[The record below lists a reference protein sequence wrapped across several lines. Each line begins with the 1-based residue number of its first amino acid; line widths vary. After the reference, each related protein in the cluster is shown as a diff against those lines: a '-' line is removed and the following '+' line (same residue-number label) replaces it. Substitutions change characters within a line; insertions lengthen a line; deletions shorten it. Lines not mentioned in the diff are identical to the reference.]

1 MAPTTA
7 GSRNGSPPSVS
18 HPSGTSPSPGTI
30 RRDPAAV
37 ERNWARNIAYSAAVT
52 HPRSIEE
59 LQEAVAAAR
68 TVHALGTR
76 HSFSTCADTDGLLV
90 ALDGIAPDLVVD
102 EIAGTATVGSAI
114 RLGDL
119 GRVLEERGLALA
131 NLPSLPHISLG
142 GAVATA
148 THGSGDSLGVLA
160 TMVRGLEVVGPD
172 GAIRRFEG
180 AELAGTVMSY
190 GALGVVTRITIAV
203 EPAFEVRQDRFS
215 ALPWQ
220 NLETDLD
227 EIFAAA
233 YSVSLFTKWTGNVR
247 GGLVKARSGP
257 GWRGPFFGAAPT
269 PRDPAAIAAET
280 RSTEVGSY
288 GPSWDRL
295 PHFRLAAVP
304 SVGEEL
310 QSEYFVPRAAAV
322 EALRAIRELGP
333 EINVALHATELR
345 TVAADDLWLSPASG
359 ADVLAIGFTWRD
371 APELVYPLLPRIE
384 ERILPLGARP
394 HWAKLSDVR
403 GERLRGLFP
412 RWDDFLALRESADP
426 ERKFMNAFLTEVLLP
441 G

>member
-1 MAPTTA
+1 MPTGRLKLDELITHRYASDEINQAHQDMRA
-7 GSRNGSPPSVS
+7 G
-18 HPSGTSPSPGTI
+18 PSPATL
-30 RRDPAAV
+30 
-37 ERNWARNIAYSAAVT
+37 RNWARNITYSAPVA

-76 HSFSTCADTDGLLV
+76 HAFSTCADTDGLLV

-102 EIAGTATVGSAI
+102 EIAGTATIGSAI

-119 GRVLEERGLALA
+119 GRVLEERGLAIA

-160 TMVRGLEVVGPD
+160 SFVRGLEVVGPD
-172 GAIRRFEG
+172 GSVRRFEG
-180 AELAGTVMSY
+180 AELAGAVMSY

-215 ALPWQ
+215 ALPWR
-220 NLETDLD
+220 NLEAELD

-233 YSVSLFTKWTGNVR
+233 YSVSLFTKWTGDVR
-247 GGLVKARSGP
+247 GGLVKARNGP
-257 GWRGPFFGAAPT
+257 GWKGPFFGATLT
-269 PRDPAAIAAET
+269 PQDPATIAADT

-310 QSEYFVPRAAAV
+310 QSEYFVPRTAAV
-322 EALRAIRELGP
+322 EALSAIRELGS
-333 EINVALHATELR
+333 EIDEALHATELR

-394 HWAKLSDVR
+394 HWAKLFDVR
-403 GERLRGLFP
+403 GERLQSVCP
-412 RWDDFLALRESADP
+412 RWDDFLALRESVDP